1 MSAVT
6 LRPMI
11 TVTDLAVRYG
21 KAVQALHGVDLQV
34 PDEGIVAVLGG
45 NGAGKSTLLRAM
57 SGTLGLHR
65 GSVVSGSVELD
76 GTRLDTMAPA
86 AVVHHGVVQVP
97 EGRQV
102 FSRMSVEEN
111 LKAGGATVKSKSDT
125 KAARGRVLEL
135 FPRLGERL
143 SQRAGLLS
151 GGEQQMLAIGRAL
164 MSDPKVLLL
173 DEPSLGL
180 APKIITQIGQIVV
193 EINRTGVGVVLV
205 EQNASMALSV
215 AHTATVLEVGRV
227 AVSGT
232 AAELADTDDL
242 ARLYL
247 GGHAESEEQAHSEED
262 SAMAASHASGHRTLS
277 RWEG

>member
-1 MSAVT
+1 
-6 LRPMI
+6 MI

-21 KAVQALHGVDLQV
+21 KAVQALHGVDLEV

-45 NGAGKSTLLRAM
+45 NGAGKSTLLRAI

-65 GSVVSGSVELD
+65 GSVVSGEVTMD

-86 AVVHHGVVQVP
+86 QVVHHGVTQVP

-111 LKAGGATVKSKSDT
+111 LKAGAATVRSKSDT
-125 KAARGRVLEL
+125 TAARSKVLDL

-164 MSDPKVLLL
+164 MSGPKVLLL

-180 APKIITQIGQIVV
+180 APKIITQIGEIVT
-193 EINRTGVGVVLV
+193 EINRTGVAVVLV
-205 EQNASMALSV
+205 EQNATMALSV

-227 AVSGT
+227 ATSGT
-232 AAELADTDDL
+232 AADLADTDDL

-247 GGHAESEEQAHSEED
+247 GGHAESDAQAHEEEE
-262 SAMAASHASGHRTLS
+262 AAELAVHSSGHRGLA
-277 RWEG
+277 RWQG